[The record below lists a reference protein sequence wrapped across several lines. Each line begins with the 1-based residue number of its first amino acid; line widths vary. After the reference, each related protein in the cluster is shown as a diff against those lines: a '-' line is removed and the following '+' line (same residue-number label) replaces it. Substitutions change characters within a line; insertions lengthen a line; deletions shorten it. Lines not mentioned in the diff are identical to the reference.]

1 MRAPR
6 RPHSSRTI
14 YSLALCGAC
23 PNRTRPK
30 PPKIPVGKNSRVKGG
45 LRSYATPPELF
56 LTGGGLQG
64 SAAPARPSR
73 PCAQA
78 FCRSSPPAGTQS
90 ISLLP
95 HFSHR
100 LATVAG
106 MAKALKIATIH
117 EHCPVSAVRLDVIH
131 FRGRCPVSVPSTLPA
146 KRLTKELA
154 GPQVLRPLWGQVPP
168 VPGLGLVT
176 AAVLWP
182 VAVAVAV
189 GDQGRTPR
197 MPAWAQRLLCH
208 GLSPPGK
215 TKSLRQHVRP
225 LRIMWHRLYGTGTR
239 RYLRWTLSRRACS
252 TPSSSWL
259 WSLD

>member
-1 MRAPR
+1 M
-6 RPHSSRTI
+6 
-14 YSLALCGAC
+14 
-23 PNRTRPK
+23 
-30 PPKIPVGKNSRVKGG
+30 
-45 LRSYATPPELF
+45 
-56 LTGGGLQG
+56 QG
-64 SAAPARPSR
+64 SAAPARPAR

-78 FCRSSPPAGTQS
+78 FRRSSTPAGTQS

-117 EHCPVSAVRLDVIH
+117 EHCPVSTVRLDVIH

-154 GPQVLRPLWGQVPP
+154 GPQVFRPLWCQVHP
-168 VPGLGLVT
+168 VPGLGFV
-176 AAVLWP
+176 AAVILWP
-182 VAVAVAV
+182 VAVAVAA

-197 MPAWAQRLLCH
+197 VPTWAQRLVSH

-215 TKSLRQHVRP
+215 NKKPAPTSSPQEDHR
-225 LRIMWHRLYGTGTR
+225 HRLIRKHWPCSIFTR
-239 RYLRWTLSRRACS
+239 YSALQLRHQRIKRLALVSALAFWFVMQLQLGQTYRPFFMDSLTRSLQVCNRAPSLSPMCAYRSTRFQDRRAHAR
-252 TPSSSWL
+252 
-259 WSLD
+259 DRF